1 MTFIETGPVLDTAVL
16 YHVLQQT
23 GCLIHEEFGAVSRER
38 EWLIMFM
45 EFLPRICGLISVLG
59 NVRRNKKRL
68 DCGSSAC
75 SCGFPVVTTGGE
87 NQCPSRL
94 QFHFSFQSSP
104 RHLEQGC
111 AVWPSL
117 SMELPLDQSTGI
129 MSVGHPKHLLTL
141 HSHKPFVA
149 ASAILSGFGCWLVT
163 LHLVLNT
170 QAMIQLKKNSLKKW
184 TNSRELSSQPNG
196 KLNLAFSSLKINWG
210 RPSRCVFRTSI
221 SLEFNQAVILFLL
234 NSTTY
239 KDYVPIIVA
248 IFTARSRAVF

>member
-1 MTFIETGPVLDTAVL
+1 MLFGLLSAWNCHWTKAQGS
-16 YHVLQQT
+16 
-23 GCLIHEEFGAVSRER
+23 CLWGTPSTS
-38 EWLIMFM
+38 
-45 EFLPRICGLISVLG
+45 LPC
-59 NVRRNKKRL
+59 
-68 DCGSSAC
+68 
-75 SCGFPVVTTGGE
+75 
-87 NQCPSRL
+87 
-94 QFHFSFQSSP
+94 
-104 RHLEQGC
+104 
-111 AVWPSL
+111 
-117 SMELPLDQSTGI
+117 
-129 MSVGHPKHLLTL
+129 
-141 HSHKPFVA
+141 SHKPFVA

-210 RPSRCVFRTSI
+210 RSSRCVFRTSI

-234 NSTTY
+234 NSITY

>member
-87 NQCPSRL
+87 NQRPSRL

-111 AVWPSL
+111 AVWSSL

-141 HSHKPFVA
+141 QPQALCCCKCNFVRIWLLISNTSPCIEHSGYDTIK
-149 ASAILSGFGCWLVT
+149 
-163 LHLVLNT
+163 
-170 QAMIQLKKNSLKKW
+170 
-184 TNSRELSSQPNG
+184 E
-196 KLNLAFSSLKINWG
+196 
-210 RPSRCVFRTSI
+210 
-221 SLEFNQAVILFLL
+221 EFTKEMNKQQ
-234 NSTTY
+234 
-239 KDYVPIIVA
+239 
-248 IFTARSRAVF
+248 RAVQPA